1 MKSPFK
7 AWSSSLVFR
16 VTSTIV
22 ALSVVIIWLLGSAL
36 YTRISAGIFDEKLK
50 LSISDAQSTARNT
63 QLQLTFS
70 QYQDKAALKLI
81 FSEILAVPPKTFES
95 AARELAI
102 FTYENTGGRYR
113 FDGTSNLLDPK
124 SVPESLRDKTRA
136 ISLTNSSTNSLTKW
150 QRTDLLY
157 VDGKVEPAIAV
168 GHILKI
174 KGAGKYEFYVLFS
187 LAQQSR
193 TMSLILNYLWLT
205 GIALTLL
212 IGLVTFFVLRRLISP
227 IRDAARVAEELTA
240 GNLELRM
247 DIQGQDEIASLG
259 YSFNE
264 MAVSL
269 QQQISRL
276 ENLSK
281 LQQRFVSDV
290 SHELRTPLTT
300 IRMASQVIYSAR
312 ENFEPTVTRSAE
324 LLISQIERFESLLTD
339 LLEVSRFDAQA
350 AILEIEEVD
359 VITLVK
365 ETIDYLHPSQDRI
378 IHLWAPDKPVLV
390 DVDPRRIKRIIR
402 NLISNAVDHR
412 EDKNIDIQIEETE
425 NEVSIGVRDYGVGFN
440 YIDKKLLFERFWRAD
455 SSRARTTGGTGL
467 GLSIALEDA
476 RLHQGEIDVWGEPTK
491 GAHFVL
497 TIPKFAGGTIIS
509 KPISAQ
515 PE

>member
-1 MKSPFK
+1 MTSPFK
-7 AWSSSLVFR
+7 AWNSSLVFR

-22 ALSVVIIWLLGSAL
+22 ALSFIIIWLLGSAL
-36 YTRISAGIFDEKLK
+36 YNQISSGIFDEKLK
-50 LSISDAQSTARNT
+50 LSILDAQSTARNT

-102 FTYENTGGRYR
+102 FTYKDTGSRYR
-113 FDGTSNLLDPK
+113 FDGTSNLLEPK
-124 SVPESLRDKTRA
+124 SVPESLREKTRA
-136 ISLTNSSTNSLTKW
+136 VSTTDSSTKW
-150 QRTDLLY
+150 ERTDLQY

-168 GHILKI
+168 GHILTI

-212 IGLVTFFVLRRLISP
+212 IGLITFFVLSRLISP

-350 AILEIEEVD
+350 AILEIEEID
-359 VITLVK
+359 LTTLVK

-412 EDKNIDIQIEETE
+412 EDKNIDIQIEETD

-497 TIPKFAGGTIIS
+497 TIPKFAGGTINS

>member
-1 MKSPFK
+1 MKSPIN
-7 AWSSSLVFR
+7 AWRASLVFR

-22 ALSVVIIWLLGSAL
+22 ALSVIIIWLLGSAL
-36 YTRISAGIFDEKLK
+36 YNQISSGIFDEKLN

-81 FSEILAVPPKTFES
+81 FAEILAVPPKTFES
-95 AARELAI
+95 AAREIAI
-102 FTYENTGGRYR
+102 FSFANTNSRYK
-113 FDGTSNLLDPK
+113 FDGTSNFLEAT
-124 SVPESLRDKTRA
+124 SVPMQFRERTRT
-136 ISLTNSSTNSLTKW
+136 STVTQWERTNL
-150 QRTDLLY
+150 QY
-157 VDGKVEPAIAV
+157 IDGKVEPAIVV
-168 GHILKI
+168 GHDLTI

-187 LAQQSR
+187 LAQQNR
-193 TMSLILNYLWLT
+193 TMSLILKYLWLT
-205 GIALTLL
+205 GIALTFL
-212 IGLVTFFVLRRLISP
+212 IGLISFFVLRRLISP

-247 DIQGQDEIASLG
+247 DIHGEDEIASLG

-300 IRMASQVIYSAR
+300 IRMASQVIYSSR
-312 ENFEPTVTRSAE
+312 DSFEPTIARSAE
-324 LLISQIERFESLLTD
+324 LLVSQIDRFESLLTD

-350 AILEIEEVD
+350 AVLEIEEID
-359 VITLVK
+359 IITLVR
-365 ETIDYLHPSQDRI
+365 ETIDYVHPSQDRI
-378 IHLWAPDKPVLV
+378 VHLWAPDKPVMV
-390 DVDPRRIKRIIR
+390 DIDPRRIKRIIR
-402 NLISNAVDHR
+402 NLISNAMDHR
-412 EDKNIDIQIEETE
+412 EDKSIDVQIEETE

-476 RLHQGEIDVWGEPTK
+476 KLHQGEIDVWGERGK

-497 TIPKFAGGTIIS
+497 TIPKFAGGSIQS
-509 KPISAQ
+509 HPISAQ

>member
-1 MKSPFK
+1 MKSPFG
-7 AWSSSLVFR
+7 AWRSSLVFR
-16 VTSTIV
+16 VTGTIV
-22 ALSVVIIWLLGSAL
+22 TLSVIIIWLLGSAL
-36 YTRISAGIFDEKLK
+36 FNQISSGIFDEKLK

-63 QLQLTFS
+63 QIQLTFS
-70 QYQDKAALKLI
+70 DYQDKAALKLI
-81 FSEILAVPPKTFES
+81 FAEILAVPPKSFES

-102 FTYENTGGRYR
+102 FSYANTKNLYR
-113 FDGTSNLLDPK
+113 FDGTSNLLGAN
-124 SVPESLRDKTRA
+124 SVSDKFRKLTR
-136 ISLTNSSTNSLTKW
+136 SSTKTEW
-150 QRTDLLY
+150 ERTNLRY
-157 VDGKVEPAIAV
+157 IDGKVEPAIVV
-168 GHILKI
+168 GHNLSI
-174 KGAGKYEFYVLFS
+174 KGAGKYEFYVFFS

-205 GIALTLL
+205 GIVLTLL
-212 IGLVTFFVLRRLISP
+212 IGLITFFVFRRLISP
-227 IRDAARVAEELTA
+227 IRDAARVAEELSA
-240 GNLELRM
+240 GNLDLRM
-247 DIQGQDEIASLG
+247 DIQGEDEIASLG

-300 IRMASQVIYSAR
+300 IRMASQVIYASR
-312 ENFEPTVTRSAE
+312 ETFEPTVARSAE
-324 LLISQIERFESLLTD
+324 LLVSQIERFESLLTD

-350 AILEIEEVD
+350 AVLEVQEVD
-359 VITLVK
+359 ITALVK

-378 IHLWAPDKPVLV
+378 IHLWAPDKPVMV
-390 DVDPRRIKRIIR
+390 DVDPRRIKRILR

-412 EDKNIDIQIEETE
+412 EDKSVDIQIEETE
-425 NEVSIGVRDYGVGFN
+425 NEVSVGVRDYGIGFN
-440 YIDKKLLFERFWRAD
+440 YTDKKLLFERFWRAD

-476 RLHQGEIDVWGEPTK
+476 KLHQGEIDVWGAR
-491 GAHFVL
+491 GLGSHFVL
-497 TIPKFAGGTIIS
+497 TIPKFSGGSIET

>member
-1 MKSPFK
+1 MKSPFA
-7 AWSSSLVFR
+7 AWRSSLVFR

-22 ALSVVIIWLLGSAL
+22 ALSVIIIWLLGSAL
-36 YTRISAGIFDEKLK
+36 FNQISSGIFDEKLK

-81 FSEILAVPPKTFES
+81 LAEILAVPPKSFES

-102 FTYENTGGRYR
+102 FSYAKTKSLYKY
-113 FDGTSNLLDPK
+113 DGTSNLLEAN
-124 SVPESLRDKTRA
+124 SVSEKFRILTRA
-136 ISLTNSSTNSLTKW
+136 SKKTVWDRTNLK
-150 QRTDLLY
+150 Y
-157 VDGKVEPAIAV
+157 IDGKIEPAIVV
-168 GHILKI
+168 GHNLTI

-193 TMSLILNYLWLT
+193 TMALILNYLWLT

-212 IGLVTFFVLRRLISP
+212 IGLITFFVFRRLIAP

-247 DIQGQDEIASLG
+247 DIQGEDEIASLG

-300 IRMASQVIYSAR
+300 IRMASQVIYASR
-312 ENFEPTVTRSAE
+312 ESFEPTIARSAE

-350 AILEIEEVD
+350 AVLEIEEVD
-359 VITLVK
+359 ITALVK
-365 ETIDYLHPSQDRI
+365 ETIDYLHPSQDRAI
-378 IHLWAPDKPVLV
+378 NLWAPDRPVMV
-390 DVDPRRIKRIIR
+390 DVDPRRIKRIVR

-412 EDKNIDIQIEETE
+412 EDKSIDVQIEENE
-425 NEVSIGVRDYGVGFN
+425 NEVSVGVRDYGIGFN
-440 YIDKKLLFERFWRAD
+440 YTDKKLLFERFWRAD

-476 RLHQGEIDVWGEPTK
+476 KLHQGEIDVWGARGL

-497 TIPKFAGGTIIS
+497 TIPKFAGGSIQS

>member
-1 MKSPFK
+1 VKSPFA
-7 AWSSSLVFR
+7 AWRSSLVFR

-22 ALSVVIIWLLGSAL
+22 ALSVIIIWLLGSAL
-36 YTRISAGIFDEKLK
+36 FNQISSGIFDEKLK

-81 FSEILAVPPKTFES
+81 LADILAVPPKSFES

-102 FTYENTGGRYR
+102 FSYAKTKSLYKY
-113 FDGTSNLLDPK
+113 DGTSNLLEAN
-124 SVPESLRDKTRA
+124 SVSEKFRILTRA
-136 ISLTNSSTNSLTKW
+136 SKKTVWDRTNLK
-150 QRTDLLY
+150 Y
-157 VDGKVEPAIAV
+157 IDGKIEPAIVV
-168 GHILKI
+168 GHNLTI

-193 TMSLILNYLWLT
+193 TMALILNYLWLT

-212 IGLVTFFVLRRLISP
+212 IGLITFFVFRRLIAP

-247 DIQGQDEIASLG
+247 DIQGEDEIASLG

-300 IRMASQVIYSAR
+300 IRMASQVIYASR
-312 ENFEPTVTRSAE
+312 ESFEPTITRSAE

-350 AILEIEEVD
+350 AVLEIEEVD
-359 VITLVK
+359 ITALVK
-365 ETIDYLHPSQDRI
+365 ETIDYLHSSQDRAI
-378 IHLWAPDKPVLV
+378 NLWAPDRPVMV
-390 DVDPRRIKRIIR
+390 DVDPRRIKRIVR

-412 EDKNIDIQIEETE
+412 EDKSIDIQIEENE
-425 NEVSIGVRDYGVGFN
+425 NEVSVGVRDYGVGFN
-440 YIDKKLLFERFWRAD
+440 YTDKKLLFERFWRAD

-476 RLHQGEIDVWGEPTK
+476 KLHQGEIDVWGARGL

-497 TIPKFAGGTIIS
+497 TIPKFAGGSIQS

>member
-1 MKSPFK
+1 MKSPFA
-7 AWSSSLVFR
+7 AWRSSLVFR

-22 ALSVVIIWLLGSAL
+22 ALSVIIIWLLGSAL
-36 YTRISAGIFDEKLK
+36 FNQISSGIFDEKLK

-81 FSEILAVPPKTFES
+81 LADILAVPPKSFES

-102 FTYENTGGRYR
+102 FSYAKTKSLYKY
-113 FDGTSNLLDPK
+113 DGTSNLLEAN
-124 SVPESLRDKTRA
+124 SVSEKFRILTRA
-136 ISLTNSSTNSLTKW
+136 SKKTVWDRTNLK
-150 QRTDLLY
+150 Y
-157 VDGKVEPAIAV
+157 IDGKIEPAIVV
-168 GHILKI
+168 GHNLTI

-193 TMSLILNYLWLT
+193 TMALILNYLWLT

-212 IGLVTFFVLRRLISP
+212 IGLITFFVFRRLIAP

-247 DIQGQDEIASLG
+247 DIQGEDEIASLG

-300 IRMASQVIYSAR
+300 IRMASQVIYASR
-312 ENFEPTVTRSAE
+312 ESFEPTITRSAE

-350 AILEIEEVD
+350 AVLEIEEVD
-359 VITLVK
+359 ITALVK
-365 ETIDYLHPSQDRI
+365 ETIDYLHSSQDRAI
-378 IHLWAPDKPVLV
+378 NLWAPDRPVMV
-390 DVDPRRIKRIIR
+390 DVDPRRIKRIVR

-412 EDKNIDIQIEETE
+412 EDKSIDIQIEENE
-425 NEVSIGVRDYGVGFN
+425 NEVSVGVRDYGVGFN
-440 YIDKKLLFERFWRAD
+440 YTDKKLLFERFWRAD

-476 RLHQGEIDVWGEPTK
+476 KLHQGEIDVWGARGL

-497 TIPKFAGGTIIS
+497 TIPKFAGGSIQS

>member
-1 MKSPFK
+1 MKSPFA
-7 AWSSSLVFR
+7 AWRSSLVFR

-22 ALSVVIIWLLGSAL
+22 ALSVIIIWLLGSAL
-36 YTRISAGIFDEKLK
+36 FNQISSGIFDEKLK

-81 FSEILAVPPKTFES
+81 LAEILAVPPKSFES

-102 FTYENTGGRYR
+102 FSYAKTKSLYKY
-113 FDGTSNLLDPK
+113 DGTSNLLEAN
-124 SVPESLRDKTRA
+124 SVSEKFRILTRA
-136 ISLTNSSTNSLTKW
+136 SKKTVWDRTNLK
-150 QRTDLLY
+150 Y
-157 VDGKVEPAIAV
+157 IDGKIEPAIVV
-168 GHILKI
+168 GHNLTI

-193 TMSLILNYLWLT
+193 TMALILNYLWLT

-212 IGLVTFFVLRRLISP
+212 IGLITFFVFRRLIAP

-247 DIQGQDEIASLG
+247 DIQGEDEIASLG

-300 IRMASQVIYSAR
+300 IRMASQVIYASR
-312 ENFEPTVTRSAE
+312 ESFDPTISRSAE

-350 AILEIEEVD
+350 AVLEIEEVD
-359 VITLVK
+359 ITALVK

-378 IHLWAPDKPVLV
+378 IQLWAPDKPVMV
-390 DVDPRRIKRIIR
+390 DVDPRRIKRIVR

-412 EDKNIDIQIEETE
+412 EDKSIDIQIEENE
-425 NEVSIGVRDYGVGFN
+425 NEVSVGVRDYGIGFN
-440 YIDKKLLFERFWRAD
+440 YTDKKLLFERFWRED

-476 RLHQGEIDVWGEPTK
+476 KLHQGEIDVWGARGL

-497 TIPKFAGGTIIS
+497 TIPKFAGGSIQS